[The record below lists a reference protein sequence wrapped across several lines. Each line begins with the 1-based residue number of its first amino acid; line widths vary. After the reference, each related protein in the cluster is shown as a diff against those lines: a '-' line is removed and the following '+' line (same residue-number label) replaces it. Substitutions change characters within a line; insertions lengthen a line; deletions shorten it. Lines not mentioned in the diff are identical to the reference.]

1 MTMDAISS
9 APRSGPDQ
17 TPSDERM
24 ELIHEFAGM
33 NGDYYAAQFDK
44 IGNSTGF
51 SWTFNLAAAILGPAW
66 FGLRHLWHWGLPFLI
81 LEAFALVQ
89 LSRGLFGD
97 LSATVRDR
105 IAQIEFTLE
114 RRREQLADAIANND
128 GNVAVFE
135 RTIKSLEDAIGNIQ
149 AEAAAA
155 DAAGIWVALSGLAFL
170 VVVKLAEGVSANTL
184 LERRHSDWLSDRSYP
199 AGISQL
205 KTALSVAFVILIY
218 AVSVVHYAFPGLWPM
233 LARFPEHQAWRLTAI
248 NGIRDFFNY
257 AVINGEWFFDS
268 ISYGIRVILDAL
280 EVLFVNTPWVVI
292 AGIIILLTGL
302 SAGPAA
308 AIYTAA
314 FLLYI
319 GVLGFWEKAMTTLA
333 LLGTAA
339 CISICLGIPLGMLC
353 ARRQRL
359 YAVVRPVMDF
369 MQTMPSFVFMIPVI
383 AFFGTGKP
391 AAVITTMI
399 FGGTPVVRLTVLGLR
414 GVPEHVREAAIA
426 FGASKWY
433 LLTKVDLP
441 LAAPS
446 IRAGVNQTIMLSL
459 AMVVVASLIGA
470 RGLGEDVLEALQYSS
485 VGQGI
490 LAGFSILFCAMI
502 LNRIVQGKLT

>member
-1 MTMDAISS
+1 MTMQAVTGDQDVDLSTPPREDRDALI
-9 APRSGPDQ
+9 
-17 TPSDERM
+17 DE
-24 ELIHEFAGM
+24 FVGA
-33 NGDYYAAQFDK
+33 NGDYYAAQFEK
-44 IGNSTGF
+44 IGATTSFT
-51 SWTFNLAAAILGPAW
+51 WTFNLATVLLGPIW

-81 LEAFALVQ
+81 LEAMALVQ

-97 LSATVRDR
+97 LSADIRDR
-105 IAQIEFTLE
+105 IVQIEETLAL
-114 RRREQLADAIANND
+114 RREQLEAAIANND
-128 GNVAVFE
+128 DNVAVFE
-135 RTIKSLEDAIGNIQ
+135 RTIKSLEDAIQGIQ
-149 AEAAAA
+149 AEAVAA
-155 DAAGIWVALSGLAFL
+155 DASGVWVALSGLALL
-170 VVVKLAEGVSANTL
+170 VVVKLVEGTTANTL
-184 LERRHSDWLSDRSYP
+184 LERRFSDWLSDRSYP
-199 AGISQL
+199 AGISQS
-205 KTALSVAFVILIY
+205 KTLLSAGFVALIF
-218 AVSVVHYAFPGLWPM
+218 AVCIAHYALPGMWPLVTEFPAQQAYR
-233 LARFPEHQAWRLTAI
+233 LASI
-248 NGIRDFFNY
+248 DGIRWFFDF
-257 AVINGEWFFDS
+257 AVINGEWFFDT
-268 ISYGIRVILDAL
+268 ITYGIRVILDAL

-292 AGIIILLTGL
+292 AGIIVLLTGL
-302 SAGPAA
+302 SAGMTA
-308 AIYTAA
+308 AIYTGA
-314 FLLYI
+314 FLFYI

-426 FGASKWY
+426 YGASKWY

-441 LAAPS
+441 LASPS
-446 IRAGVNQTIMLSL
+446 ILAGVNQTIMLSL

-470 RGLGEDVLEALQYSS
+470 KGLGEDVLEALQYAS

-490 LAGFSILFCAMI
+490 LAGFAILFCAMI
-502 LNRIVQGKLT
+502 LNRIVQGQRG

>member
-1 MTMDAISS
+1 MTEEAIPGETPAAQS
-9 APRSGPDQ
+9 AAPK
-17 TPSDERM
+17 DERL
-24 ELIHEFAGM
+24 ELVDEFVGS
-33 NGDYYAAQFDK
+33 NGTYYAKQFEH
-44 IGNSTGF
+44 IGSSSKFT
-51 SWTFNLAAAILGPAW
+51 WTFNLAAAVLGPIW
-66 FGLRHLWHWGLPFLI
+66 FGMRHLWQWGLPFLI
-81 LEAFALVQ
+81 VEAMALVQ
-89 LSRGLFGD
+89 LARGLFGD
-97 LSATVRDR
+97 LSADVRER
-105 IAQIEFTLE
+105 IVQIEATLDQ
-114 RRREQLADAIANND
+114 RREQLAAALEKND
-128 GNVAVFE
+128 DSAAVFE
-135 RTIKSLEDAIGNIQ
+135 RTIASLEGAIDGIK

-155 DAAGIWVALSGLAFL
+155 EAGAIWIALSGAALLIA
-170 VVVKLAEGVSANTL
+170 VKLVQGVTANTL
-184 LERRHSDWLSDRSYP
+184 FERRFSDWLSDRSYP
-199 AGISQL
+199 AGISPV
-205 KTALSVAFVILIY
+205 KTALEVGFVALLY
-218 AVSVVHYAFPGLWPM
+218 AVCVAHYAFPGTWSM
-233 LARFPEHQAWRLTAI
+233 LVTFPDQQGVRLSAI
-248 NGIRDFFNY
+248 DGIRDFFDF

-268 ISYGIRVILDAL
+268 ITHGIRIILDAL

-292 AGIIILLTGL
+292 AGVIILLTGL
-302 SAGPAA
+302 SAGTTA
-308 AIYTAA
+308 AIYTGA

-359 YAVVRPVMDF
+359 YAVVRPIMDF

-426 FGASKWY
+426 YGASKWY

-459 AMVVVASLIGA
+459 AMVVVASSF
-470 RGLGEDVLEALQYSS
+470 DSS
-485 VGQGI
+485 
-490 LAGFSILFCAMI
+490 M
-502 LNRIVQGKLT
+502 R